1 MEFRF
6 NYLGKISNIWN
17 ASLQSQTDTA
27 VKIKNAGWNQDIPA
41 GGSVE
46 FGMSGQE
53 DFKGFPTSYQLL
65 GTRTQENETN
75 YDIVYHLDSDWG
87 SGFTGTITITNKTNE
102 VIEDW
107 RLSFQF
113 DRKITNIWNASIESQ
128 DGSNYTIAN
137 VGYNSSIAAGQSI
150 SFGFNGTDGTKD
162 QIPSEYKLYTYK
174 ENEEV
179 DNSVDSDQDGLPDNL
194 EDRLGTDK
202 YKADTDSDGLSDYI
216 EKVVLGLDPLLK
228 DTDGNGVDDGDEDG
242 DNDGL
247 SNIKEIELGTN
258 LLLDDSDDDG
268 LKDGEEVHTY
278 GTSPITLDTD
288 EDGVSDGKEV
298 ELGTNPLVYESSFDV
313 NIASNKEDTVKAS
326 VDITL
331 SGNQVETLSVEKVDS
346 EFLFPTTMP
355 GYVGGAYDFTV
366 DGTFES
372 ATLNF
377 TFDEALLKDQGFEP
391 VIYYFNEETQLL
403 EALETEVNGNVA
415 SARTTHFSKYILLNR
430 KVYEDSFEWQDVWD
444 TSGYKNVEVVLVIDD
459 SGSMSWNDNSNQRL
473 SVSKQLI
480 DKLPQNNK
488 AGIVKF
494 TTSTYLLTDPIT
506 SDKDYVKSFLTTS
519 YFRSNG
525 GTSMYQ
531 AINKAFALF
540 EANNEDTLKMMIV
553 LSDGETSDTS
563 LHKSVV
569 QKANDNKIKI
579 FTVGLGSSSS
589 YFTRYLKPLADN
601 TAGAFYLASN
611 ANELNDI
618 YKDINEKIDIE
629 TDSDSDGI
637 PDYYEDNMVMFNGVK
652 IKLDKNNP
660 DTDGDG
666 LDDGEEVAE
675 LNYQYNADKTKVIVT
690 GKLLSNP
697 LEGDT
702 DF

>member
-1 MEFRF
+1 M
-6 NYLGKISNIWN
+6 
-17 ASLQSQTDTA
+17 
-27 VKIKNAGWNQDIPA
+27 
-41 GGSVE
+41 
-46 FGMSGQE
+46 
-53 DFKGFPTSYQLL
+53 
-65 GTRTQENETN
+65 
-75 YDIVYHLDSDWG
+75 
-87 SGFTGTITITNKTNE
+87 
-102 VIEDW
+102 
-107 RLSFQF
+107 
-113 DRKITNIWNASIESQ
+113 
-128 DGSNYTIAN
+128 
-137 VGYNSSIAAGQSI
+137 
-150 SFGFNGTDGTKD
+150 
-162 QIPSEYKLYTYK
+162 
-174 ENEEV
+174 

-288 EDGVSDGKEV
+288 EDGVFDGKEV

-313 NIASNKEDTVKAS
+313 NIASNEEDTVKAS

-459 SGSMSWNDNSNQRL
+459 SGSMSWNDSSNQRL
-473 SVSKQLI
+473 NVSKQLI

-494 TTSTYLLTDPIT
+494 TSSTYLLTDPIT

-540 EANNEDTLKMMIV
+540 EANDEDTLKMMIV

>member
-1 MEFRF
+1 M
-6 NYLGKISNIWN
+6 
-17 ASLQSQTDTA
+17 
-27 VKIKNAGWNQDIPA
+27 
-41 GGSVE
+41 
-46 FGMSGQE
+46 
-53 DFKGFPTSYQLL
+53 
-65 GTRTQENETN
+65 
-75 YDIVYHLDSDWG
+75 
-87 SGFTGTITITNKTNE
+87 
-102 VIEDW
+102 
-107 RLSFQF
+107 
-113 DRKITNIWNASIESQ
+113 
-128 DGSNYTIAN
+128 
-137 VGYNSSIAAGQSI
+137 
-150 SFGFNGTDGTKD
+150 
-162 QIPSEYKLYTYK
+162 
-174 ENEEV
+174 

-288 EDGVSDGKEV
+288 EDGVFDGKEV

-313 NIASNKEDTVKAS
+313 NIASNEEDTVKAS

-366 DGTFES
+366 DGIFES

-459 SGSMSWNDNSNQRL
+459 SGSMS
-473 SVSKQLI
+473 
-480 DKLPQNNK
+480 
-488 AGIVKF
+488 
-494 TTSTYLLTDPIT
+494 
-506 SDKDYVKSFLTTS
+506 
-519 YFRSNG
+519 
-525 GTSMYQ
+525 
-531 AINKAFALF
+531 
-540 EANNEDTLKMMIV
+540 
-553 LSDGETSDTS
+553 
-563 LHKSVV
+563 
-569 QKANDNKIKI
+569 
-579 FTVGLGSSSS
+579 
-589 YFTRYLKPLADN
+589 
-601 TAGAFYLASN
+601 
-611 ANELNDI
+611 
-618 YKDINEKIDIE
+618 
-629 TDSDSDGI
+629 
-637 PDYYEDNMVMFNGVK
+637 
-652 IKLDKNNP
+652 
-660 DTDGDG
+660 
-666 LDDGEEVAE
+666 
-675 LNYQYNADKTKVIVT
+675 
-690 GKLLSNP
+690 
-697 LEGDT
+697 
-702 DF
+702 